1 MMRCLAALVSIVAA
15 VAAAAGDEVKVTQ
28 SGGKIVLRNAYLE
41 VAVTPGKGMYVPYAR
56 DLTTGEDITTVL
68 KLNFPFYEHG
78 IKADQPAGWR
88 ILRDPDGGATVAM
101 NMRFAHH
108 RGGRE
113 VHRYGRFGERG
124 LSEFVTLRP
133 NEARF
138 EFRGRADN
146 PTPFRRSNRLW
157 DRAFMPARKDT
168 HFIMPASHG
177 IEHAALWIKPWPR
190 RVVTDPATGKDKTV
204 DFEVLGNWVAY
215 GRQPTQYFGLWAR
228 YGFAGLWYPEEG
240 INRVRINDPKTD
252 PGMKFYCARGA
263 GTMELWGGTTVVFE
277 NNGHLVDGYT
287 PTELTKCF
295 YLVKGIGKLSFATKD
310 VALHVTPGDE
320 PVVQA
325 TGPVPLGDIRVDVL
339 AAGGGQV
346 VASARG
352 AIGPGKVIEVRVPR
366 PMTKLTVTVHQ
377 PAPAGGGPDAGVPA
391 AGCLLSQTF
400 PLDLQDTA
408 DRYEEA
414 RAGCSP
420 AGGLAFYER
429 QEHACHNRPG
439 ALAAG
444 RAGQQ
449 ALQAGLKDVKDL
461 ESLANACY
469 RIGDFDQAEALAK
482 AAAGLDPQSE
492 HAHHVLGMIACEK
505 GDTPAAAAELA
516 KAGIQANYV
525 RALMAHQAGKDDQA
539 VDLLKAM
546 VTARPKVF
554 RPRMLLAYL
563 QARAGRKAEGVAL
576 ARSLVAENPASPE
589 ACETL
594 ARAARLAGQADLAA
608 EAAKAVKALVTDN
621 PDAPRQLGLFRN
633 ELDKGTWVYV
643 ARYRTA
649 LPQP

>member
-1 MMRCLAALVSIVAA
+1 MTPRIAALASIAVA

-28 SGGKIVLRNAYLE
+28 SGEKVVLRNACLE
-41 VAVTPGKGMYVPYAR
+41 VAVAPGRGMYVPYAR

-78 IKADQPAGWR
+78 IKADQPAGCR
-88 ILRDPDGGATVAM
+88 ILRNPDGGATVAM

-108 RGGRE
+108 RGSRE
-113 VHRYGRFGERG
+113 VQRYGRFGERS

-157 DRAFMPARKDT
+157 DRAFMPARPDT

-177 IEHAALWIKPWPR
+177 IEHAALWIQPWPR
-190 RVVTDPATGKDKTV
+190 RAVTDPATGKDKTV

-215 GRQPTQYFGLWAR
+215 GRQPTQYFGLWSR
-228 YGFAGLWYPEEG
+228 YGFAGLWYPRED
-240 INRVRINDPKTD
+240 INRVRIHDPKTD
-252 PGMKFYCARGA
+252 PGMKFYCGRGA

-277 NNGHLVDGYT
+277 NNGHLVDGYA

-295 YLVKGIGKLSFATKD
+295 YLVKGIGRLSFATRD
-310 VALHVTPGDE
+310 VALHVTVGDK
-320 PVVQA
+320 PMVRA
-325 TGPVPLGDIRVDVL
+325 TGPVPLGSVRVDVL
-339 AAGGGQV
+339 ADGGQV
-346 VASARG
+346 VASASG

-366 PMTKLTVTVHQ
+366 PMDKLTVTVYQ
-377 PAPAGGGPDAGVPA
+377 PAPAGGGPDAAAPA
-391 AGCLLSQTF
+391 ACCLLSQAF
-400 PLDLQDTA
+400 PLDIPDTSG
-408 DRYEEA
+408 RYEEA
-414 RAGCSP
+414 RGGCSP
-420 AGGLAFYER
+420 AGGVEFYER

-439 ALAAG
+439 ALAAA
-444 RAGQQ
+444 RAGQH
-449 ALQAGLKDVKDL
+449 ALQAGLKNVKDL

-482 AAAGLDPQSE
+482 AAARLDSQSQ
-492 HAHHVLGMIACEK
+492 HAHHVLGMIAYEK
-505 GDTPAAAAELA
+505 GDTPAAAAELD
-516 KAGIQANYV
+516 KAGVQANYL
-525 RALMAHQAGKDDQA
+525 RALMAHHAGKLDQA
-539 VDLLKAM
+539 VGLLKAM
-546 VTARPKVF
+546 AAARPRVF
-554 RPRMLLAYL
+554 RPRMLLAFL
-563 QARAGRKAEGVAL
+563 QAKAGRKAEALAL
-576 ARSLVAENPASPE
+576 ARSLAAENPASPE

-594 ARAARLAGQADLAA
+594 ARVARLAGQADLAA
-608 EAAKAVKALVTDN
+608 EAAEAVKALVTGN

-643 ARYRTA
+643 ARYRTP